1 MNAIA
6 FQQWT
11 SGRAGAEARPQLPL
25 WIAGSIL
32 FHIVLIALLLIG
44 PDWKPMHL
52 SDRAAQDRPPVEMV
66 VTKLVRSTTPKP
78 ADDDIAT
85 DRPDNAL
92 PPPVRKLDEKGEME
106 ARPDSPIAAGL
117 QPIDPKAIQE
127 YVKRNADPKEADNQG
142 LGYTWATCSMLSPE
156 RRVMEP
162 ACDGLMLR
170 PTPNDPTG
178 VASLMEPDK
187 ETLRAIKAYAP
198 EKPPAINP
206 EGDAAK
212 DRTWRNE
219 SDEYYG
225 GKPWE

>member
-6 FQQWT
+6 FQHWT
-11 SGRAGAEARPQLPL
+11 DGKAGADARPQLPL

-32 FHIVLIALLLIG
+32 FHAVLIALLLMG

-52 SDRAAQDRPPVEMV
+52 SDRTVQDRPPVEVV
-66 VTKLVRSTTPKP
+66 VTKLVRATTPAP

-92 PPPVRKLDEKGEME
+92 PPPVRKLDDKGETQ
-106 ARPDSPIAAGL
+106 ARPDSPVAAGM

-127 YVKRNADPKEADNQG
+127 FVKRNADQEDAEQQG

-162 ACDGLMLR
+162 ACDGLMLQR
-170 PTPNDPTG
+170 VPGDETG
-178 VASLMEPDK
+178 VAALMAPDK

-198 EKPPAINP
+198 EKPPAVNP

-219 SDEYYG
+219 SDDYYG
-225 GKPWE
+225 KKPWE

>member
-1 MNAIA
+1 MNAVT
-6 FQQWT
+6 FQHWT
-11 SGRAGAEARPQLPL
+11 DGKAGAEARPQLPL

-32 FHIVLIALLLIG
+32 FHIVLVALLLIG
-44 PDWKPMHL
+44 PDWKPMTL
-52 SDRAAQDRPPVEMV
+52 SDRAVQDRPPVEV
-66 VTKLVRSTTPKP
+66 VMTKLVRTTTPKP
-78 ADDDIAT
+78 SDEDVAT

-92 PPPVRKLDEKGEME
+92 PPPVRKLDTQSDLE
-106 ARPDSPIAAGL
+106 ARPDSPIASGM
-117 QPIDPKAIQE
+117 QPIDPKAMEQ
-127 YVKRNADPKEADNQG
+127 YLRRNAQQDEKPDTG

-170 PTPNDPTG
+170 SRPNDPTG
-178 VASLMEPDK
+178 VAVLMEPDK

-198 EKPPAINP
+198 EKPPEINP